1 MDKIKALVTKA
12 VRFTVP
18 EIVAILVLSF
28 FRAGSMLFYTG
39 TKTAANYILHFALSC
54 VVVGLIIALFNAF
67 SEGIGKQFLKQQEYS
82 FLKDPQKYFLFN
94 CLFLMIAWI
103 PWMIL
108 SYPAGMNWDTWVMFD
123 EFIYD
128 EITEHHSIFYE
139 LFMGKITWF
148 FFIRGMHGL
157 GLFLFVII
165 QYLLFVGTFSYSFSL
180 MRRLNTPVPLIIA
193 SRVIYVFNP
202 FITGYIGVA
211 LKDSFYGVLVFLS
224 FLVILDLHYDKKEK
238 PDILK
243 YILLTASIVLACLT
257 RKNGVYIYIA
267 LLAVYIIHNSKTK
280 KHYMFRVSVII
291 GILLFYVLQFGLKYV
306 TNPAPDD
313 TAEML
318 SLPFQQ
324 TARYVRDYGDE
335 VTPEQREI
343 IDRILIYDTLAQR
356 YDPAISDPVKDISI
370 TRPEYIKDY
379 IGVWWSQFLK
389 HPMCYVAAT
398 WEQNHYLFVPEYGN
412 DCVSYYYSSHSFF
425 GEGGVYQISAYPN
438 LFHTPE
444 PIVKYQEMGLKYN
457 LFLSGTPVISLF
469 WNIATTV
476 YLVVILSAGLSKKKY
491 ANMPLTIFW
500 MTLLFVIIGPTISG
514 NPRYILPIV
523 FALPMTIIYCIKPE
537 EESV

>member
-1 MDKIKALVTKA
+1 MDKVKALLSKA
-12 VRFTVP
+12 KEFTVP
-18 EIVAILVLSF
+18 ETVAIFVLSF

-39 TKTAANYILHFALSC
+39 NKTTLNYILHFVLSC
-54 VVVGLIIALFNAF
+54 VVVGIIIVMFKAF
-67 SEGIGKQFLKQQEYS
+67 SSSMKKQFTRQNEYT
-82 FLKDPQKYFLFN
+82 FLKNPQKYFFFN
-94 CLFLMIAWI
+94 CLFLMLAWI

-123 EFIYD
+123 EFIYN
-128 EITEHHSIFYE
+128 EITEYQSVFYE

-157 GLFLFVII
+157 GLFLFVMI
-165 QYLLFVGTFSYSFSL
+165 QYMIFVGTFSYSFSL
-180 MRRLNTPVPLIIA
+180 MRKLNAPVPLITA
-193 SRVIYVFNP
+193 ARVIYVFNP

-211 LKDSFYGVLVFLS
+211 LKDSLYGVLVFLS
-224 FLVILDLHYDKKEK
+224 FLVILDLHYDKREK
-238 PDILK
+238 PDMTRLA
-243 YILLTASIVLACLT
+243 LLGVSIVLACLV
-257 RKNGVYIYIA
+257 RKNGVYVYIA
-267 LLAVYIIHNSKTK
+267 LLAVYIIRNSKSK

-291 GILLFYVLQFGLKYV
+291 GILMFYVLQFGLKYV

-343 IDRILIYDTLAQR
+343 INRILIYDTLAER
-356 YDPAISDPVKDISI
+356 YNPAISDPVKDISI
-370 TRPEYIKDY
+370 TKPEYIKDY

-412 DCVSYYYSSHSFF
+412 ACVSYYYSSHSFF
-425 GEGGVYQISAYPN
+425 GEGGIYQISAYPN
-438 LFHTPE
+438 LFHTPDD
-444 PIVKYQEMGLKYN
+444 IVKYQEMGLKYN
-457 LFLSGTPVISLF
+457 LFLSGTPVINLF
-469 WNIATTV
+469 WNIATSV
-476 YLVVILSAGLSKKKY
+476 YFVVILASELSKKKY
-491 ANMPLTIFW
+491 ANMPLTLFW
-500 MTLLFVIIGPTISG
+500 MTFLFVIIGPTISG

-537 EESV
+537 EVSV